1 MAETCIANP
10 RWPRSGAS
18 AAIFRGRDVL
28 LIQRG
33 KGVLQGLWS
42 LPGGHIEPGELA
54 RAAAVR
60 EVQEET
66 AVQAALEGLLD
77 VHEVLR
83 RDDSGRISAHYIL
96 LVFFGRWL
104 SGEPVARSDAADARF
119 VPFDALDALP
129 MTDGAAGF
137 VRQAWERLAKQG
149 PR

>member
-1 MAETCIANP
+1 MAEPCIANP

-33 KGVLQGLWS
+33 EGALQGLWS

-54 RAAAVR
+54 HAAALR

-66 AVQAALEGLLD
+66 AVEAALEGLLD
-77 VHEVLR
+77 IHEVMR
-83 RDDSGRISAHYIL
+83 HDESGNILAHYIL

-104 SGEPVARSDAADARF
+104 SGEPVARSDAAAARF
-119 VPFDALDALP
+119 VPIEALDALP

-137 VRQAWERLAKQG
+137 IQQAWDRLAENG
-149 PR
+149 TR